1 MEQAGV
7 IDAER
12 VAGSNGDPILVAEDL
27 AMSYGG
33 WTALHGLSFT
43 LQRGHVMG
51 FLGPNGAGKTTSI
64 RILTTILRPTSG
76 RFSVD
81 GIGSDRPAKIRP
93 RIGVLPETLGLPNQV
108 TGLRVHHVLRPGS
121 TGGEDPMRTQAR
133 SGAPRAG
140 GACGIGRGIADQGTY
155 SHGMRQRL
163 GIARALVNDPVVL
176 FLDEPTL
183 GLDPRGQQELLIAA
197 EADRRGSWR
206 RHHPLQPRVVRGRRR
221 VRRRGDPVGG
231 ARRRDRIGRGGP
243 RPRPSGGPE
252 ADGLPSGLQ
261 RADHRPVAQG
271 HRAAGSRCP
280 SVGERDATAGSSG
293 QLEVDLV
300 ASAASCGLGRPRATN
315 RDPGRAASAPASRC
329 RASRSKAA
337 GCRTR
342 SCSSRKGRWDD
353 GRRKPRSRR
362 TATRGRT
369 SIDPRRLAGR
379 VQARGG
385 RALGRRHGRSTCSS
399 CTACCSDS
407 RRSCW
412 RRTAS

>member
-108 TGLRVHHVLRPGS
+108 TGSEYITYFARLYGWRGPEARKHGLALLDLVGLR
-121 TGGEDPMRTQAR
+121 DR
-133 SGAPRAG
+133 SSSLIRA
-140 GACGIGRGIADQGTY
+140 Y

-183 GLDPRGQQELLIAA
+183 GLDPRGQQELLSLLRRIA
-197 EADRRGSWR
+197 
-206 RHHPLQPRVVRGRRR
+206 RGRGAGIILCSHALSEVEGVCDDVVILSAGHVVATGSVADVLAR
-221 VRRRGDPVGG
+221 
-231 ARRRDRIGRGGP
+231 ARREGPKRTVLRLQVPTTAIGKATELLESMPDVGSVSNGGI
-243 RPRPSGGPE
+243 
-252 ADGLPSGLQ
+252 
-261 RADHRPVAQG
+261 
-271 HRAAGSRCP
+271 
-280 SVGERDATAGSSG
+280 ER
-293 QLEVDLV
+293 QLEVDL
-300 ASAASCGLGRPRATN
+300 AESAAAAASDDHATN
-315 RDPGRAASAPASRC
+315 RILDALVHADVQVLSFEVEGSRLQD
-329 RASRSKAA
+329 AFMQLTEGA
-337 GCRTR
+337 
-342 SCSSRKGRWDD
+342 
-353 GRRKPRSRR
+353 
-362 TATRGRT
+362 
-369 SIDPRRLAGR
+369 R
-379 VQARGG
+379 V
-385 RALGRRHGRSTCSS
+385 
-399 CTACCSDS
+399 
-407 RRSCW
+407 
-412 RRTAS
+412 